1 MHCTLVIKSWW
12 VKKGLLPRWF
22 VWHLRDEHLH
32 ISQGWTLTYC
42 FLFYI
47 YIVHKESS
55 AVSMKP
61 LELSS
66 SLSSRTPSAV
76 PRKSISDNEFEN
88 KLNHSRRSTDPI
100 NLVTYSSSD
109 LQAAT
114 GNFHSSRLLGQG
126 TIGGVYKAK
135 YTDGTVRSYH
145 ASINLWQRNLFAST
159 T

>member
-32 ISQGWTLTYC
+32 IA
-42 FLFYI
+42 FFFI

-55 AVSMKP
+55 AVNMKP

-66 SLSSRTPSAV
+66 SLSSRTPSGV

-100 NLVTYSSSD
+100 SLVTYSSSD

-135 YTDGTVRSYH
+135 YTDGRVRSSH
-145 ASINLWQRNLFAST
+145 ASIHLWQRNLFAST
-159 T
+159 TCTLFCI